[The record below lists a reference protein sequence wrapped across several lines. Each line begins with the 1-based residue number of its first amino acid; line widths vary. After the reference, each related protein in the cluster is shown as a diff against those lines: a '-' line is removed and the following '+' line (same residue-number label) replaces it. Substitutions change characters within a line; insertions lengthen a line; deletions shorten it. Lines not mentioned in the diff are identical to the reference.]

1 MVISHYNR
9 YMSQF
14 TVSTIIRCRSFFRDE
29 TVSAIM
35 SSIFIP
41 NIIFVVSVA
50 ILVYWYCPYCESQYR
65 NLNDQDNDR

>member
-1 MVISHYNR
+1 
-9 YMSQF
+9 
-14 TVSTIIRCRSFFRDE
+14 
-29 TVSAIM
+29 M